1 MWVCHHPYTYLRYR
15 SPKRRKGI
23 FLPTFPSFIW
33 VYNILCKHFLAS
45 IGFLS
50 TFAKTYNIIRKLMD
64 ISKVIKKH
72 GKSIS
77 DVAESMN
84 ISKGTLSNML
94 SRGNMTV
101 DTLRRIA
108 RAVGCNIAEF
118 FADEIAERSVRN
130 VQLTAFVEYQGQ
142 IRKADNFR
150 QLADLTMS
158 IYKDCA
164 H

>member
-1 MWVCHHPYTYLRYR
+1 
-15 SPKRRKGI
+15 
-23 FLPTFPSFIW
+23 
-33 VYNILCKHFLAS
+33 
-45 IGFLS
+45 
-50 TFAKTYNIIRKLMD
+50 MD
-64 ISKVIKKH
+64 IIKVIKKH